1 MAQGQEEQ
9 RAVFTKFWQAVQ
21 LREALGPTEAAAK
34 AIEWMKSG
42 EPPPDFFTG
51 ASAPSL
57 QSLDL
62 ASAESL
68 EQAVS
73 SFRDPFLL
81 NTAFPLE
88 QAQPMEVDSETAP
101 PGGHIPAVDLPAL
114 KAWYEKVA
122 QARPPPLDPE
132 GDVGMSEPP
141 GYLERL
147 LEACGDLCSALARK
161 LVKPRRSG
169 GSWTG
174 EPFGCPEILPSFL
187 DYPQGLRFLVLILF
201 HPSLGDPDSY
211 GQWHRVLRGFRILSA
226 AQRDTLAAWFA
237 DEGNVSLEEFQEILQ
252 NLQQLITIEFLN
264 ELSSSDM
271 PPDAQARADHIPE
284 QVWSYFVARTAQK
297 CKNALCCI
305 DVLWKANL
313 RKREARRRWRIAEF
327 TRGTAAVVGEE
338 GRGLPPRCLKD
349 EEFFNDALNSCER
362 VLAHEFDHS
371 MLFEH
376 MEAERDMT
384 LTARPRRATSL
395 LEIERKAVLNND
407 TFGLLAHP
415 FCLDASNKCRFLM
428 FDSSTRQR
436 DETRQEVMAQV
447 MQGLRRVNPY
457 LVIRVKRE
465 DIVQDT
471 LQSIGRLRPSEF
483 RKKLKIQFEGE
494 AGVDEGGVKKEFFEL
509 LVEKLY
515 DPNYAMFN
523 YNSNNKTYW
532 FNPGSFESN
541 LQYEMFGALLGMAIY
556 NQVILSIRFPPVV
569 YEKLLVDDP
578 AGFIPGTLDT
588 LMDIEP
594 VLAKSLR
601 EMLEFDGNVEEVFCR
616 SFVASYENFGAVVEV
631 PLKEGGDLIP
641 VTNANRRE
649 YVDLY
654 VNWFFNESIHEKF
667 SSFKLGFLRC
677 MEVEEDA
684 PAPAPGAPAG
694 AGGTKVKSVNMF
706 LKLFRP
712 VDLELLVCG
721 NPVLDFQEY
730 RNNTDYTDGY
740 DASSDQCRWFWE
752 IVLDSFDEDQRR
764 ELLTFVTGSDRA
776 PPKGLGAPEA
786 RLTISRPGPDCE
798 SLPTAH
804 TCFNHLLIPPYP
816 SKEKL
821 EAKLRLAITFNQ
833 GFGIA

>member
-1 MAQGQEEQ
+1 
-9 RAVFTKFWQAVQ
+9 
-21 LREALGPTEAAAK
+21 
-34 AIEWMKSG
+34 
-42 EPPPDFFTG
+42 
-51 ASAPSL
+51 
-57 QSLDL
+57 
-62 ASAESL
+62 
-68 EQAVS
+68 
-73 SFRDPFLL
+73 
-81 NTAFPLE
+81 
-88 QAQPMEVDSETAP
+88 
-101 PGGHIPAVDLPAL
+101 
-114 KAWYEKVA
+114 
-122 QARPPPLDPE
+122 
-132 GDVGMSEPP
+132 
-141 GYLERL
+141 
-147 LEACGDLCSALARK
+147 
-161 LVKPRRSG
+161 
-169 GSWTG
+169 
-174 EPFGCPEILPSFL
+174 
-187 DYPQGLRFLVLILF
+187 
-201 HPSLGDPDSY
+201 
-211 GQWHRVLRGFRILSA
+211 
-226 AQRDTLAAWFA
+226 
-237 DEGNVSLEEFQEILQ
+237 
-252 NLQQLITIEFLN
+252 
-264 ELSSSDM
+264 
-271 PPDAQARADHIPE
+271 
-284 QVWSYFVARTAQK
+284 
-297 CKNALCCI
+297 
-305 DVLWKANL
+305 
-313 RKREARRRWRIAEF
+313 
-327 TRGTAAVVGEE
+327 
-338 GRGLPPRCLKD
+338 
-349 EEFFNDALNSCER
+349 
-362 VLAHEFDHS
+362 
-371 MLFEH
+371 
-376 MEAERDMT
+376 
-384 LTARPRRATSL
+384 
-395 LEIERKAVLNND
+395 
-407 TFGLLAHP
+407 
-415 FCLDASNKCRFLM
+415 
-428 FDSSTRQR
+428 
-436 DETRQEVMAQV
+436 MAQV

-471 LQSIGRLRPSEF
+471 LQSISRLRPSEF
-483 RKKLKIQFEGE
+483 RKKLKVQFEGE

-594 VLAKSLR
+594 ILAKSLR

-631 PLKEGGDLIP
+631 PLKEGGDTIP
-641 VTNANRRE
+641 VTNANRHE

-684 PAPAPGAPAG
+684 PSPAGGARPG

-752 IVLDSFDEDQRR
+752 IVLESFDEDQRR